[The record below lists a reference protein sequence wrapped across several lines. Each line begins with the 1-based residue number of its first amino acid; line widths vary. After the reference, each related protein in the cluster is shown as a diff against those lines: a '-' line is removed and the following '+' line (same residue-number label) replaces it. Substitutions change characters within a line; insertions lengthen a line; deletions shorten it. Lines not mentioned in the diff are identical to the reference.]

1 MTKITN
7 VSQKVDERKYS
18 ANFDAIDWGHQTEA
32 QREQLK
38 ALHRNHRKHPWH
50 HRPVIGVV
58 RQDELDQHD
67 DERE

>member
-1 MTKITN
+1 MTKIIN
-7 VSQKVDERKYS
+7 VSQRVDERRYA

-58 RQDELDQHD
+58 RRDASDILNDSAM
-67 DERE
+67 